1 MGDQSKWAYIIGIP
15 FGIIALLVVI
25 LIPLSFSDL
34 QYYQYGFLKRKST
47 GTVSLDWVYSSGRH
61 FVGPDYEFKVFKAD
75 AHFEELTDIAI
86 FSFDKLEIQVTCRFQ
101 YFLRKDDMPLLHETY
116 DRFYHPVIRTS
127 AIDAIKG
134 TAPQFN
140 TRQYI
145 GERKL
150 VEDTLRDAVK
160 LRLGGICC
168 KKDCVDLTE
177 DSFLDLEKA
186 PVDPTAE
193 GCVEGCK
200 PYSNC
205 TKEDKGLF
213 VDVKYFQIGRVLIPN
228 DVQDRFLLSLTQL
241 LDAEQEQ
248 YLQDATIVRK
258 QTEAEV
264 EQIENEAREIS
275 QNGTAQSSLI
285 TSRANAQAVA
295 VVEDARNSGLSLI
308 YNRLNLSSEDHKAS
322 FNYLRT
328 LRDHESVH
336 MSVNYNT
343 LISGLTATGGG

>member
-1 MGDQSKWAYIIGIP
+1 MGDASKWAYIIGIP
-15 FGIIALLVVI
+15 VGIIALLAVI

-34 QYYQYGFLKRKST
+34 QYYQYGFIKRKST
-47 GTVSLDWVYSSGRH
+47 GAVSLEKVYSSGRH
-61 FVGPDYEFKVFKAD
+61 FVGPDYEFKVFQAD
-75 AHFEELTDIAI
+75 AHFEELTNIAI

-101 YFLRKDDMPLLHETY
+101 YFLRKDDMPLLHDTY
-116 DRFYHPVIRTS
+116 DRFYQPVIRTS

-134 TAPQFN
+134 AAPQFN

-145 GERKL
+145 GQRKI
-150 VEDTLRDAVK
+150 VEDTLADAVK
-160 LRLGGICC
+160 LRLGGTCC
-168 KKDCVDLTE
+168 KRDCA
-177 DSFLDLEKA
+177 DS
-186 PVDPTAE
+186 TE
-193 GCVEGCK
+193 GCVSGCK
-200 PYSNC
+200 PYDTC

-228 DVQDRFLLSLTQL
+228 DVQGRFLLSLTQL

-258 QTEAEV
+258 ETEAEV

-275 QNGTAQSSLI
+275 QNATAQSGLI

-308 YNRLNLSSEDHKAS
+308 YTRLGLSNDDHKAS
-322 FNYLRT
+322 FNYIRT
-328 LRDHESVH
+328 LRDHESVY